1 MHSAAGILVTGGT
14 GALGR
19 ALVLQLLARG
29 DRVAVPYR
37 GAAGW
42 EALQAAAGAQAVS
55 LWGQP
60 ADVSDLDAMRR
71 FVDAA
76 ASWLGGLDGV
86 ACIAGGFAA
95 SGNLEVSPAS
105 EWDDMLRINLESVY
119 STCRAAL
126 PWLLKEGGS
135 VVTVG
140 SRTAETAGGG
150 MAAYAASK
158 SAVLALTRALSL
170 ENRDRGVRFNAVS
183 PTTIDTEANRHA
195 MPKADRSRWT
205 SPEDVAR
212 VIAFLLSPASAATT
226 GAVIPV

>member
-1 MHSAAGILVTGGT
+1 MTAGGFVVTGGT

-19 ALVLQLLARG
+19 AVVLQLLARG

-37 GAAGW
+37 GVAGW
-42 EALQAAAGAQAVS
+42 EGLQAAAGAHAVA
-55 LWGQP
+55 LWGAP
-60 ADVSDLDAMRR
+60 ADISDLDAARR

-76 ASWLGGLDGV
+76 ASWLSRLDGV
-86 ACIAGGFAA
+86 ACLAGGFAA

-105 EWDDMLRINLESVY
+105 EWDDMLRINLESVHA
-119 STCRAAL
+119 TCRAAL

-140 SRTAETAGGG
+140 SRSAETAGGG

-170 ENRDRGVRFNAVS
+170 ENRDRGVRFNTIS

-205 SPEDVAR
+205 SPEDIAR
-212 VIAFLLSPASAATT
+212 VVGFLLSPASAATT

>member
-1 MHSAAGILVTGGT
+1 V
-14 GALGR
+14 
-19 ALVLQLLARG
+19 VLHLLARG

-42 EALQAAAGAQAVS
+42 EGLQAVAGAHAVS
-55 LWGQP
+55 LWGAP
-60 ADVSDLDAMRR
+60 ADVSDLDAARR

-76 ASWLGGLDGV
+76 ASWLGRLDGV
-86 ACIAGGFAA
+86 ACIAGAFQA
-95 SGNLEVSPAS
+95 SGNLEVSPSS
-105 EWDDMLRINLESVY
+105 EWDDMMRANLESVHA
-119 STCRAAL
+119 TCRAAL

-140 SRTAETAGGG
+140 SRSAENGGGG

-158 SAVLALTRALSL
+158 MAVLALTRALSL
-170 ENRDRGVRFNAVS
+170 ENRDRGVRVNAIS
-183 PTTIDTEANRHA
+183 PTTIDTDANRRA

-205 SPEDVAR
+205 SPEDIAR
-212 VIAFLLSPASAATT
+212 VVGFLLSPASAATT

>member
-1 MHSAAGILVTGGT
+1 VSVAGIVVTGGT

-60 ADVSDLDAMRR
+60 ADMSDLDAARR

-76 ASWLGGLDGV
+76 AAWLPGLDGV
-86 ACIAGGFAA
+86 ACIAGGFAG
-95 SGNLEVSPAS
+95 SGNLEVSPAA
-105 EWDDMLRINLESVY
+105 EWDDMLRVNLESVHA
-119 STCRAAL
+119 TCRAAL

-140 SRTAETAGGG
+140 SRSAETAGGG

-158 SAVLALTRALSL
+158 MAVLALTRALSL

-183 PTTIDTEANRHA
+183 PTTIDTEKNRQA

-205 SPEDVAR
+205 SPEDIAR